1 MILSKWLRWLAEKSD
16 AFHRKTFEKSLGASF
31 LRRFYGLQRTRPDL
45 AEGERITA
53 ALHELLD
60 SRYPNWTKDEKTAVL
75 NRHASCSSLIDFLY
89 DYEMKTYGRTVY
101 GRTDDTF
108 RGSL

>member
-1 MILSKWLRWLAEKSD
+1 MTYKD
-16 AFHRKTFEKSLGASF
+16 
-31 LRRFYGLQRTRPDL
+31 LQRTRPDL
-45 AEGERITA
+45 AESERITA

-60 SRYPNWTKDEKTAVL
+60 TRYPNWTKDEKIAIL
-75 NRHASCSSLIDFLY
+75 NRHMSCSSLIDFLY

-101 GRTDDTF
+101 GRTHDTF